1 MMAMNYSKL
10 IFSLFVGSFLMVAQA
25 QISDASHV
33 AQALKRSITLD
44 DDMSDWEGL
53 PQYSIALNNT
63 ELAEPVTQ
71 PGFYRVAFDDHFFYV
86 YASFMQTQDS
96 LSMGLSE
103 DAEEWWLADTFEV
116 FVRIEGQEALHYA
129 LSPEGIGFT
138 NFLTDNDF
146 QTHSSISEDSWSI
159 QVAFPLVENSLPSV
173 QANDSWEL
181 KVGRGNRSAKEYSL
195 WPMGG
200 DFLAEDNYGLVY
212 FTEQIESDSLLFDRL
227 KR

>member
-1 MMAMNYSKL
+1 M
-10 IFSLFVGSFLMVAQA
+10 FAQA
-25 QISDASHV
+25 QITDASHV

-53 PQYSIALNNT
+53 PQYRVVLSNT

-71 PGFYRVAFDDHFFYV
+71 IGFYSVAFDDDFFYV
-86 YASFMQTQDS
+86 YASFMQAQDS
-96 LSMGLSE
+96 LTIGLRE

-116 FVRIEGQEALHYA
+116 FVKLEDQEALHYA
-129 LSPEGIGFT
+129 VSPEGIGFT

-146 QTHSSISEDSWSI
+146 ETYSSMAEDSWSI
-159 QVAFPLVENSLPSV
+159 QVAFPLSKHSLPSV
-173 QANDSWEL
+173 QANDSWAF
-181 KVGRGNRSAKEYSL
+181 KVGRGNRSAREYSL

-200 DFLAEDNYGLVY
+200 DFLAEDNYGLIY

>member
-1 MMAMNYSKL
+1 MIYMKYLKL
-10 IFSLFVGSFLMVAQA
+10 IFSLFVGSFFIFTHA

-33 AQALKRSITLD
+33 AQALNRSVTLD

-53 PQYSIALNNT
+53 PQYSVILNNT
-63 ELAEPVTQ
+63 ELPEPVTQ
-71 PGFYRVAFDDHFFYV
+71 TGFYSVAFDDDFFYI

-96 LSMGLSE
+96 LTMGLSE

-116 FVRIEGQEALHYA
+116 FVKLEGQDALHYA
-129 LSPEGIGFT
+129 VSPEGIGFT

-146 QTHSSISEDSWSI
+146 ETYSSMAEDSWSI
-159 QVAFPLVENSLPSV
+159 QVAFPLAKNSLPSA
-173 QANDSWEL
+173 QADDSWEL

-212 FTEQIESDSLLFDRL
+212 FTKQIESDSLLFDRL